1 MRKSK
6 KNIVFLSIF
15 FLFLVMSASRSYAA
29 ETVTINQLIEN
40 TAKYDNLVVTVEG
53 EIIGEALERGDFAW
67 INLNDT
73 TNAIGIWMK
82 LSDAQQLQYYGD
94 YSHRGDIIKIT
105 GKFSRA
111 CAEHGGDFDIHS
123 NRIEVVKEGWIVKE
137 IVSSYKIMVTV
148 VLLIIASILLALY
161 IKLVGKKELEN

>member
-1 MRKSK
+1 MRKGK
-6 KNIVFLSIF
+6 KSIILLSIF
-15 FLFLVMSASRSYAA
+15 FLFLVMTSSRGYAA

-53 EIIGEALERGDFAW
+53 EVIGEALERGDFAW

-73 TNAIGIWMK
+73 TNAIGIWLK
-82 LSDAQQLQYYGD
+82 LSDTKQLQYYGD
-94 YSHRGDIIKIT
+94 YGHSGDIVKIT

-111 CAEHGGDFDIHS
+111 CSEHGGDFDIHCS
-123 NRIEVVKEGWIVKE
+123 RIEVVEKGWIVSE
-137 IVSSYKIMVTV
+137 IVSSNKIMTTV
-148 VLLIIASILLALY
+148 VLSIIASILLAGY

>member
-1 MRKSK
+1 MRKVK
-6 KNIVFLSIF
+6 KSVIFLSIF
-15 FLFLVMSASRSYAA
+15 FLFLVMTSSRCYAA

-53 EIIGEALERGDFAW
+53 EVIGEALERGDFAW

-73 TNAIGIWMK
+73 TNAIGIWLK
-82 LSDAQQLQYYGD
+82 LSDTKQLQYYGD
-94 YSHRGDIIKIT
+94 YGHRGDIVKIT

-111 CAEHGGDFDIHS
+111 CSEHGGDFDIHS
-123 NRIEVVKEGWIVKE
+123 NQIEVVKKGWIVSE
-137 IVSSYKIMVTV
+137 IVPSYKIRATV
-148 VLLIIASILLALY
+148 VLSIIVSILLAGY